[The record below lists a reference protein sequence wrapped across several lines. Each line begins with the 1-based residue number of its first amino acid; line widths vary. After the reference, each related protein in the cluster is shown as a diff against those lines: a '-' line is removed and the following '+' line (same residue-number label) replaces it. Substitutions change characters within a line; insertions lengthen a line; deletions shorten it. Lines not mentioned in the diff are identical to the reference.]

1 MSKRLW
7 ITGLIVI
14 VLAALIAVVVIPNPM
29 GEKVLAEARY
39 RGFVAY
45 TPDEAVAT
53 AYARCTSCHD
63 ADKIL
68 KYCSQCGPPFI
79 VVSQSMKKYLEM
91 ENEKGRNMKP
101 FSDAE
106 IVAITQ
112 VWNGL
117 VGNWEPDWQLK
128 DIKKLLQDDT
138 ALIQLAE
145 TPIEQRPIEAALKG
159 KSAPGSYLRI
169 YDKGMAKSR
178 PDE

>member
-1 MSKRLW
+1 MNKRLW

-14 VLAALIAVVVIPNPM
+14 VVAALIGVVVIPNPV
-29 GEKVLAEARY
+29 GEKVLAEAKY
-39 RGFVAY
+39 RGYVAY

-53 AYARCTSCHD
+53 AYARCTICHD
-63 ADKIL
+63 ADKML

-79 VVSQSMKKYLEM
+79 VVAQSMKKYVEM
-91 ENEKGRNMKP
+91 ENEKGRNIKP

-112 VWNGL
+112 AWNAL
-117 VGNWEPDWQLK
+117 VGDWEPDWQLK
-128 DIKKLLQDDT
+128 DVKKLLQGDK
-138 ALIQLAE
+138 ALIRLAE
-145 TPIEQRPIEAALKG
+145 TPIEQRPIEMALKD

-178 PDE
+178 K